1 MGAPLLQKPRSYRGS
16 PIFKDFGLLKYQS
29 VLIVG
34 DASRRRAIFKV
45 MRFAEPKTNVLQ
57 MGLHEGMKVG
67 DLGAGSGHYALA
79 AATIV
84 GSAGKVYAVDVQQD
98 LLLRLADDAARAGI
112 RNIETVWGDFER
124 AGGTKLKDQAL
135 DAVILSNTLFQL
147 ERTEDA
153 LKEIKRVLRSGGKL
167 LVVDWAGAYG
177 GMGPSEENVVPEHRA
192 EEIFIGGGFHKA
204 KSFRGGPHHYS
215 ILFTAP

>member
-1 MGAPLLQKPRSYRGS
+1 MQ
-16 PIFKDFGLLKYQS
+16 
-29 VLIVG
+29 
-34 DASRRRAIFKV
+34 
-45 MRFAEPKTNVLQ
+45 FADPKTNVLQ

-67 DLGAGSGHYALA
+67 DFGAGSGHYALA
-79 AATIV
+79 AAVIV
-84 GSAGKVYAVDVQQD
+84 GSKGRVYAVDVQED
-98 LLLRLADDAARAGI
+98 MLVRLADDAARAGL
-112 RNIETVWGDFER
+112 RNVETVWGDFER

-147 ERTEDA
+147 SRADDA
-153 LKEIKRVLRSGGKL
+153 IKEIKRVLRPGGKL

-177 GMGPSEENVVPEHRA
+177 GMGPSQDSVVPEHKA
-192 EEIFIGGGFHKA
+192 EELFIGGGFHKA